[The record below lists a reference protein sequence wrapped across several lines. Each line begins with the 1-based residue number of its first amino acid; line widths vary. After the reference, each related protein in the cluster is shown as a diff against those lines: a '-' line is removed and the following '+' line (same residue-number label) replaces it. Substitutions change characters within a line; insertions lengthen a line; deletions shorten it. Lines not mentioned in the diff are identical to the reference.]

1 MDRSV
6 TERLTKI
13 RVTRSR
19 GLFLITVTMQRTVSI
34 LSFMYFSH
42 VCAIFAL
49 EQFHFSADTSF
60 NLVSRVREYEL
71 VVFLRLYFDKA
82 TVTV

>member
-1 MDRSV
+1 
-6 TERLTKI
+6 
-13 RVTRSR
+13 
-19 GLFLITVTMQRTVSI
+19 MQRTVSI

-71 VVFLRLYFDKA
+71 VVFLRLYFDKTTNGLVKRDLRFQYDDSA
-82 TVTV
+82 AA